1 MTVTSRASAALL
13 GVLVLLGTWLGG
25 PPTARAADS
34 ALAVYAD
41 EPALGTVELGVVNEG
56 TAPLTGCEIWLFDDW
71 NTPWLRL
78 ATGLTLAPADS
89 FETTLLFQEKAFV
102 LVQATCDQ
110 ASHQAAFTAL
120 TPAFPD
126 VPAQDMFHTE
136 VMWLAANDITTGYP
150 DGTFRPGAS
159 VNRDAMAAFLH
170 RMAGRPVPPAP
181 GTAPFADVAP
191 SDQFAAE
198 IGWLAATGIT
208 TGYPD
213 GTFRPV
219 TPVNRD
225 AMAAF
230 VYRFF
235 HDHWFA
241 GTVAAPTPPTTPVFV
256 DVATD
261 NPFHAEI
268 AWLASSGIATGW
280 EDGTFRP
287 LTPIARDAM
296 AAFLFRLHW
305 LIVANTPDDTVSPLG
320 APADLA
326 TTRLATTGTADGP
339 GAVPADVVAADVV
352 VAAGMEL
359 PVMEDAA
366 AVRLAP
372 SRAEASAP
380 APSHGTAAGQTA
392 P

>member
-1 MTVTSRASAALL
+1 MINVRAHLRALILTLSVALGFTLVGVSPASAASRFADV
-13 GVLVLLGTWLGG
+13 GDDNMYATEIAWL
-25 PPTARAADS
+25 ADS
-34 ALAVYAD
+34 
-41 EPALGTVELGVVNEG
+41 G
-56 TAPLTGCEIWLFDDW
+56 I
-71 NTPWLRL
+71 
-78 ATGLTLAPADS
+78 ATG
-89 FETTLLFQEKAFV
+89 
-102 LVQATCDQ
+102 
-110 ASHQAAFTAL
+110 
-120 TPAFPD
+120 
-126 VPAQDMFHTE
+126 
-136 VMWLAANDITTGYP
+136 WP
-150 DGTFRPGAS
+150 DGTFRPYAP
-159 VNRDAMAAFLH
+159 VARDAMAAFLY
-170 RMAGRPVPPAP
+170 RLFDEPEFTPTGQ
-181 GTAPFADVAP
+181 TFSDVAP
-191 SDQFAAE
+191 DNQFYRE
-198 IGWLAATGIT
+198 IEWLAASGIATGW
-208 TGYPD
+208 PD
-213 GTFRPV
+213 GTFRPYE
-219 TPVNRD
+219 PVNRD

-241 GTVAAPTPPTTPVFV
+241 GTVAAPTPPTTSVFV

-326 TTRLATTGTADGP
+326 TTGLATTGTADGP

-352 VAAGMEL
+352 VAAGMVAAGMEL

-380 APSHGTAAGQTA
+380 APSHGAAAGQTA